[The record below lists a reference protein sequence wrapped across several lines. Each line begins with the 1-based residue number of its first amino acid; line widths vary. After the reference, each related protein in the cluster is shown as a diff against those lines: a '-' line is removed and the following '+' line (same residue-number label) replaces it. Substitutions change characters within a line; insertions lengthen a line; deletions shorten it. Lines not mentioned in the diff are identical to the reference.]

1 MRVRIKPWLMSPAVI
16 LLVSML
22 ASLLQNTAHAAE
34 PVWPTPQAIERAREA
49 HPFPDAERLKR
60 VPVSAL
66 PRIVP
71 VPPSLDIADIARRHI
86 QIKGQADAAPTSPSL
101 RIFVSL
107 SMPQASLRLL
117 AAQAERSGA
126 TVVLRGLKANS
137 MKQTLDAVQAL
148 IGERKVSWQIDP
160 EAYTRYSVRHAPT
173 FVLTKS
179 GSEGDTNTAACGTS
193 CIAANAFYSVAGDV
207 SLDYALDTLVRRYPD
222 AQRHATPFLKRL
234 RTSP

>member
-1 MRVRIKPWLMSPAVI
+1 MRVRTNPWLMTLV
-16 LLVSML
+16 VSML
-22 ASLLQNTAHAAE
+22 ANLLQNNAHAAE

-60 VPVSAL
+60 VPVPAV
-66 PRIVP
+66 PRIVAA
-71 VPPSLDIADIARRHI
+71 PPSLDIADIARRHI
-86 QIKGQADAAPTSPSL
+86 QLKSQADAAPASPSL

-107 SMPQASLRLL
+107 SMPEASLRLL

-126 TVVLRGLKANS
+126 TLMLRGLKANS

-160 EAYTRYSVRHAPT
+160 EAYARYRVRHAPT

-179 GSEGDTNTAACGTS
+179 GSEVETNNATCGAS

-207 SLDYALDTLVRRYPD
+207 SVDYALDTLVRRYPD
-222 AQRHATPFLKRL
+222 AQRNATPFLKRL
-234 RTSP
+234 RMTP

>member
-1 MRVRIKPWLMSPAVI
+1 MRVRTKPWLMMLA
-16 LLVSML
+16 VSML

-34 PVWPTPQAIERAREA
+34 TVWPTPQAIERAREA

-60 VPVSAL
+60 VPTSAV

-71 VPPSLDIADIARRHI
+71 APPSLDIADIARRHI
-86 QIKGQADAAPTSPSL
+86 QIKGQAETAPASPSL

-107 SMPQASLRLL
+107 SMPETSLRLL
-117 AAQAERSGA
+117 VAQAERSGA
-126 TVVLRGLKANS
+126 SLVLRGLKTNS
-137 MKQTLDAVQAL
+137 MKQTLEAVQAL
-148 IGERKVSWQIDP
+148 IGERKVNWQIDP

-179 GSEGDTNTAACGTS
+179 GSEGDTNSASCGTS

-234 RTSP
+234 RTTP